1 MKYLFLFAALV
12 LSACTSAPGLRV
24 HAETECVQTV
34 SVKSL
39 IGEFPDA
46 GVSGCG
52 QRRATGRYYTVRPRV
67 EVDPAH
73 ITAQGSRLIVAPQFA
88 AIYQED

>member
-1 MKYLFLFAALV
+1 MKYLFLAVGLV
-12 LSACTSAPGLRV
+12 LSACASAPGLRV

-39 IGEFPDA
+39 VGEFPDA

-52 QRRATGRYYTVRPRV
+52 QRRATGRYFTARART

-73 ITAQGSRLIVAPQFA
+73 ITAQGSRLIVAPEFA
-88 AIYQED
+88 AIYEED